1 MGEGRGRASEKISVD
16 LLGRLFLDN
25 AGSRGNLLTGRRE
38 TPTDSPVWNSILVT
52 LTKQR
57 DKTMANQ
64 KQAGTLAMGFNG
76 KMTLELSKGI
86 ISFEKKANGAETARG
101 AVIDRLEAEGWDPTV
116 DFDPGTE
123 TREWLKQQITEA
135 KYGRDGLNRY
145 LSKKAD
151 ISAEQWAQRDAEQ
164 ATVSSR
170 LTNFKTALTKRLA
183 KAALIAEGKD
193 PKVEAEKEKARK
205 AAENTPAKRLT
216 TLMDSAK
223 KLLMNAE
230 NEFPAGLNR
239 QAHIERIDK
248 ILANLGSIEQAD

>member
-1 MGEGRGRASEKISVD
+1 M
-16 LLGRLFLDN
+16 LYRLFLDN
-25 AGSRGNLLTGRRE
+25 AGSRGNLLTGREE
-38 TPTDSPVWNSILVT
+38 TLPDLPVWNSILGT

-57 DKTMANQ
+57 DKTMSNQ
-64 KQAGTLAMGFNG
+64 KQAGSLVMGFNG

-86 ISFEKKANGAETARG
+86 TSFEGKAKGAETARG
-101 AVIDRLEAEGWDPTV
+101 VVIDRLEAEGWDPTV
-116 DFDPGTE
+116 DFDSGTE
-123 TREWLKQQITEA
+123 TREWLKQQITQA

-145 LSKKAD
+145 LTKRKAD
-151 ISAEQWAQRDAEQ
+151 HSPESWELRDYEQGQVA
-164 ATVSSR
+164 SR

-193 PKVEAEKEKARK
+193 PKAEAEKEKARK

-216 TLMDSAK
+216 ALMDSAK

-230 NEFPAGLNR
+230 NEFPAGLNK

>member
-1 MGEGRGRASEKISVD
+1 
-16 LLGRLFLDN
+16 
-25 AGSRGNLLTGRRE
+25 
-38 TPTDSPVWNSILVT
+38 
-52 LTKQR
+52 
-57 DKTMANQ
+57 
-64 KQAGTLAMGFNG
+64 MGFNG

-101 AVIDRLEAEGWDPTV
+101 VVIDRLEAEGWDPTV
-116 DFDPGTE
+116 DFDSGTE

-151 ISAEQWAQRDAEQ
+151 ISAEQWATRDYEQ
-164 ATVSSR
+164 GQVSSR

-216 TLMDSAK
+216 TLMNSAK

-230 NEFPAGLNR
+230 NEFPAGLNK
-239 QAHIERIDK
+239 QAHLERIDK
-248 ILANLGSIEQAD
+248 ILTNLGSIEQAD

>member
-1 MGEGRGRASEKISVD
+1 
-16 LLGRLFLDN
+16 
-25 AGSRGNLLTGRRE
+25 
-38 TPTDSPVWNSILVT
+38 
-52 LTKQR
+52 
-57 DKTMANQ
+57 MANQ
-64 KQAGTLAMGFNG
+64 KQAGSLVMGFNG

-86 ISFEKKANGAETARG
+86 ASFEGKAKGAETARG
-101 AVIDRLEAEGWDPTV
+101 VVIDHLEAEKWNPDV
-116 DFDPGTE
+116 DFASGTE
-123 TREWLKQQITEA
+123 TREWLKQQITQA
-135 KYGRDGLNRY
+135 KYGKEGLIRY
-145 LSKKAD
+145 LSKKGD
-151 ISAEQWAQRDAEQ
+151 ISEEQWAQRDYEQ
-164 ATVSSR
+164 AQVSSR

-216 TLMDSAK
+216 ALMDSAQ

-230 NEFPAGLNR
+230 NEFPAGFNK

>member
-1 MGEGRGRASEKISVD
+1 
-16 LLGRLFLDN
+16 
-25 AGSRGNLLTGRRE
+25 
-38 TPTDSPVWNSILVT
+38 
-52 LTKQR
+52 
-57 DKTMANQ
+57 MANQ
-64 KQAGTLAMGFNG
+64 KQAGSLVMGFNG

-101 AVIDRLEAEGWDPTV
+101 VVIDRLEAEGWDPTV

-123 TREWLKQQITEA
+123 TREWLKQQLTEA
-135 KYGRDGLNRY
+135 KYGRAGLNRY

-151 ISAEQWAQRDAEQ
+151 CSAEQWAERKREQ
-164 ATVSSR
+164 EQVASR

-216 TLMDSAK
+216 ALMNSSK

-230 NEFPAGLNR
+230 NEFPVGLNK
-239 QAHIERIDK
+239 QAHLERIDK